1 MRKSDC
7 VWLAA
12 KLAFGTKNTL
22 FLIGLAAAVYCVCV
36 GGGLVS
42 GVQEQRSMPY
52 ELNATAGSS
61 AITNQIVAKAG
72 QVEGVLAS
80 SAQLDVPAT
89 FSLGGNTAG
98 IHLDGIEPD
107 YMQGIFTSGTVFP
120 KDSAMPYIVLNQAAF
135 DQLQDKNTDGNVDDT
150 EKINWQKAACLV
162 LLGDNVTAA
171 PGKNKSTAA
180 KICGILED
188 DTKDPKAYISLSNAK
203 KLAGGEYT
211 ACLVRVR
218 NVDSVKDVSD
228 KIFALGLSVQNI
240 EPTQESDWDRKN
252 TEATYLLLLG
262 IALLFY
268 SVYLYIK
275 AENLK
280 EGMGRKEL
288 ELLMYIG
295 LSSCGMQRLYSIKNL
310 FYCCIALGFGVLFYA
325 LIPWFLPPDIRQ
337 VVNIAY
343 PFSAGGVLSGAAL
356 CAASFLICFG
366 TQKGVI
372 KRIAYY

>member
-1 MRKSDC
+1 
-7 VWLAA
+7 
-12 KLAFGTKNTL
+12 
-22 FLIGLAAAVYCVCV
+22 
-36 GGGLVS
+36 
-42 GVQEQRSMPY
+42 MPY

-162 LLGDNVTAA
+162 LLEDNVTAA
-171 PGKNKSTAA
+171 PGKNKSTAAKDSKSAAEGGNKSTYAA

-228 KIFALGLSVQNI
+228 KISALGLSVQNM

-262 IALLFY
+262 IVLLFY

-295 LSSCGMQRLYSIKNL
+295 LFSCGMQRLYSIKNL